1 MNKWIFFKRQF
12 LVSLFMMMTVHGWS
26 ENYSGYVGEY
36 ILLSPPETPSGTQLD
51 SYNFIADD
59 IYNLT
64 VVGHTVC
71 IEKYFE
77 GRSRIRVDY
86 WYTWDEKV
94 GMTVVRKRSSTQTTY
109 HYISCKVIEL
119 TGIPT
124 DGLNMAV
131 GESKTINWSCD
142 PLSKSSYVRL
152 NWKSSNSSVV
162 SVNSY
167 GELTANSEGE
177 ARITVE
183 NNAGPSK
190 SFPVK
195 VEKKQDGKPIS
206 ISLPSSITIKV
217 GETVLLTPSIYPE
230 GAESTLSGVYNA
242 DGTIRLSYYNNNT
255 QFLISGIKEGN
266 SYVVAKTDNGLTSR
280 CDITV
285 SGYNPTAKGDGTRSN
300 PYNAVGAFL
309 HAASLPYNEATAERY
324 YVKGKVLEIKEQFG
338 TKYSNATF
346 YLSDDG
352 TIKNSFHIYRT
363 NYLNNKF
370 FEEGDDTL
378 KVGDEVL
385 IYGKMVFYYNDTN
398 GYSFI
403 PEMASNQSYIVS
415 INGKGEQASEQDVIF
430 SSAGYAT
437 FYSSESA
444 YTLPNGLSAQ
454 VVTSVAN
461 GKLTYKTIADGSVSG
476 IVPKGT
482 AVMLVSDAKRAG
494 TYTLTPTESSASYSG
509 TNLLRGSDD
518 ATMTSGDGYH
528 YKLSYGRSGSSLNNV
543 FGWYWGAAN
552 GGSFQ
557 IDGHKAWLVVPKSS
571 ATRGYSIGD
580 EATGISDVEADD
592 ADAHY
597 YDLQGRSVS
606 KPQRKGVY
614 IKNGQRVI
622 IK

>member
-1 MNKWIFFKRQF
+1 MCYDGKQWVEYEGSNEVIGITIDATNFPDENFRNWLLHQNYGRDGVLTEEEIDGITFINVRDKEIS
-12 LVSLFMMMTVHGWS
+12 SLKGIEYFTALTKLRCS
-26 ENYSGYVGEY
+26 EN
-36 ILLSPPETPSGTQLD
+36 QLTALNV
-51 SYNFIADD
+51 SKNTA
-59 IYNLT
+59 LT
-64 VVGHTVC
+64 
-71 IEKYFE
+71 
-77 GRSRIRVDY
+77 
-86 WYTWDEKV
+86 
-94 GMTVVRKRSSTQTTY
+94 
-109 HYISCKVIEL
+109 EL
-119 TGIPT
+119 TCYKNQLTALDVSKNTELTRLECYKNQLTALDISKNTELYHLYCYDNQLTALDVSKNTAMKNLRCENNQLTALDVSKNTAMEYLWCENNQLTALDVSKNTALESLLCSGNQLTALDVSKNTVLTTLICNNNQLT
-124 DGLNMAV
+124 ALNVSKNTALKQLFCQANQLTALDVSKNMAL
-131 GESKTINWSCD
+131 E
-142 PLSKSSYVRL
+142 RL
-152 NWKSSNSSVV
+152 GCYENRIK
-162 SVNSY
+162 
-167 GELTANSEGE
+167 GTAMD
-177 ARITVE
+177 A
-183 NNAGPSK
+183 
-190 SFPVK
+190 
-195 VEKKQDGKPIS
+195 
-206 ISLPSSITIKV
+206 
-217 GETVLLTPSIYPE
+217 
-230 GAESTLSGVYNA
+230 
-242 DGTIRLSYYNNNT
+242 
-255 QFLISGIKEGN
+255 LIS
-266 SYVVAKTDNGLTSR
+266 
-280 CDITV
+280 
-285 SGYNPTAKGDGTRSN
+285 
-300 PYNAVGAFL
+300 
-309 HAASLPYNEATAERY
+309 SLPYRSSGGY
-324 YVKGKVLEIKEQFG
+324 
-338 TKYSNATF
+338 
-346 YLSDDG
+346 
-352 TIKNSFHIYRT
+352 FH
-363 NYLNNKF
+363 
-370 FEEGDDTL
+370 
-378 KVGDEVL
+378 V
-385 IYGKMVFYYNDTN
+385 YYNSNNDEGNICTKSQVSAVKAKGWTAYYGTN
-398 GYSFI
+398 LEEYEGS
-403 PEMASNQSYIVS
+403 EDLVSDETIV
-415 INGKGEQASEQDVIF
+415 V

-580 EATGISDVEADD
+580 EATGITDVEADD

>member
-230 GAESTLSGVYNA
+230 GAETKLTGSY
-242 DGTIRLSYYNNNT
+242 GTNGAIYSMYYNNKT
-255 QFLISGIKEGN
+255 QFKICGLKEGT
-266 SYVVAKTDNGLTSR
+266 SYQTVYTDNGLSAK
-280 CDITV
+280 CEITV
-285 SGYNPTAKGDGTRSN
+285 SGYNPRAKGDGTRSN

-309 HAASLPYNEATAERY
+309 HAASLPYNEPTEERY
-324 YVKGKVLEIKEQFG
+324 YIKAKVLDIVEQFG
-338 TKYSNATF
+338 TEYGNCTF
-346 YLSDDG
+346 YISDDG
-352 TIKNSFHIYRT
+352 TIKDEFHVYRT
-363 NYLNNKF
+363 YYLGNRKF
-370 FEEGDDTL
+370 AEGDTPL
-378 KVGDEVL
+378 TIGDEVL
-385 IYGKMVFYYNDTN
+385 IYGKLVNYSN
-398 GYSFI
+398 GSNCFI
-403 PEMASNQSYIVS
+403 PETATNQSYIVS
-415 INGKGEQASEQDVIF
+415 INGKGEQATGQEVNVSSTGYASFF
-430 SSAGYAT
+430 SSQ
-437 FYSSESA
+437 SA

-528 YKLSYGRSGSSLNNV
+528 YKLGYGRSGSSLNNV

>member
-1 MNKWIFFKRQF
+1 MRISNGWSRALFLFSKSKRQMNKWIFFKRQF

-242 DGTIRLSYYNNNT
+242 DGTIRLSY
-255 QFLISGIKEGN
+255 Q
-266 SYVVAKTDNGLTSR
+266 
-280 CDITV
+280 
-285 SGYNPTAKGDGTRSN
+285 
-300 PYNAVGAFL
+300 
-309 HAASLPYNEATAERY
+309 
-324 YVKGKVLEIKEQFG
+324 
-338 TKYSNATF
+338 
-346 YLSDDG
+346 
-352 TIKNSFHIYRT
+352 
-363 NYLNNKF
+363 
-370 FEEGDDTL
+370 
-378 KVGDEVL
+378 
-385 IYGKMVFYYNDTN
+385 
-398 GYSFI
+398 
-403 PEMASNQSYIVS
+403 
-415 INGKGEQASEQDVIF
+415 
-430 SSAGYAT
+430 
-437 FYSSESA
+437 
-444 YTLPNGLSAQ
+444 
-454 VVTSVAN
+454 
-461 GKLTYKTIADGSVSG
+461 
-476 IVPKGT
+476 
-482 AVMLVSDAKRAG
+482 
-494 TYTLTPTESSASYSG
+494 
-509 TNLLRGSDD
+509 
-518 ATMTSGDGYH
+518 
-528 YKLSYGRSGSSLNNV
+528 
-543 FGWYWGAAN
+543 WY
-552 GGSFQ
+552 
-557 IDGHKAWLVVPKSS
+557 
-571 ATRGYSIGD
+571 
-580 EATGISDVEADD
+580 
-592 ADAHY
+592 
-597 YDLQGRSVS
+597 
-606 KPQRKGVY
+606 
-614 IKNGQRVI
+614 
-622 IK
+622 